1 MTRCTECGAQS
12 RQGIRRL
19 RTDTNA
25 APAVV
30 TTALYQQLPE
40 AVGETADQVGAGRKL
55 LMFSDSRQG
64 GSVRGALSEQDLF
77 AIARA
82 SLHGAGASRRRRW
95 RAS

>member
-40 AVGETADQVGAGRKL
+40 AAGEIADQVGIWAKALDVFGL
-55 LMFSDSRQG
+55 PAG
-64 GSVRGALSEQDLF
+64 GSVRGSLFKQDLF
-77 AIARA
+77 AAARA
-82 SLHGAGASRRRRW
+82 SLHDPGAPRHQH
-95 RAS
+95 